1 MNAAQISHVEASYR
15 LVAPIAEPA
24 AAIFYRRLFD
34 LDPSLRPMFPQDL
47 SSQERKLMQAI
58 GFVVAHLRVP
68 EHLLPAVSALGAR
81 HAGYGVQRQHYDTV
95 GQALLLTLAE
105 GLGDAFTP
113 AVQDAWEAAYEL
125 LAKVMQAAGQGS
137 KPAERQAA

>member
-1 MNAAQISHVEASYR
+1 MNAAQISHIEASHR

-24 AAIFYRRLFD
+24 AAIFYRRLFE
-34 LDPSLRPMFPQDL
+34 LDPSLRPMFPADL
-47 SSQERKLMQAI
+47 SSQGRKLMQAI

-68 EHLLPAVSALGAR
+68 DRLLPAVSALGAR

-113 AVQDAWEAAYEL
+113 AVQDAWESAYAL
-125 LAKVMQAAGQGS
+125 LAMVMQVAGQGS
-137 KPAERQAA
+137 EAAAQQAA